1 MDIFQLV
8 PKGKLWLGK
17 NIRKLYLAMQDTLRR
32 AYDEVNKILIECI
45 PTTANLLLADWMRV
59 CNSKTREGMLST
71 LRAVGGN
78 TEAFFEAIAK
88 QFDRDCQ
95 ILKNNPQDQFVT
107 GMSSAGMSLGAQ
119 SIPKFCVVFSFSVNE
134 PIEEAERLLNKL
146 KPAHVRFIFIY
157 PNLKIRPFVAGKS
170 CTGDSLNFYKE
181 FFYA

>member
-17 NIRKLYLAMQDTLRR
+17 NIRKLFLAMQDTLRR

-45 PTTANLLLADWMRV
+45 PATANLLLADWMRV

-88 QFDRDCQ
+88 QFDKDCQ
-95 ILKNNPQDQFVT
+95 ILKNV
-107 GMSSAGMSLGAQ
+107 
-119 SIPKFCVVFSFSVNE
+119 
-134 PIEEAERLLNKL
+134 LLSKT
-146 KPAHVRFIFIY
+146 K
-157 PNLKIRPFVAGKS
+157 
-170 CTGDSLNFYKE
+170 
-181 FFYA
+181 